1 MKTAQLLNNLI
12 SNAVKFAK
20 DGTITIRVEL
30 VANNKQDV
38 GLMYSI
44 EDTGIGIPKEKQ

>member
-12 SNAVKFAK
+12 SNAVKFTK

-30 VANNKQDV
+30 LANNKQDV
-38 GLMYSI
+38 FYLF
-44 EDTGIGIPKEKQ
+44 